1 VAGFEVS
8 KGIEAGGD
16 AGNYGGAD
24 PVVSLAFSASVA
36 VVVGFI
42 TVVGFNLS
50 VAAAV
55 GFITAAGFNFS
66 VSDAGVTAGGFVAD
80 DANNLCMSGL
90 STVAKLPS
98 STSSN
103 EGLYSVYF
111 KSNS

>member
-1 VAGFEVS
+1 MAGFEVS
-8 KGIEAGGD
+8 KGIEASGD

-42 TVVGFNLS
+42 T
-50 VAAAV
+50 
-55 GFITAAGFNFS
+55 AAGFNFS
-66 VSDAGVTAGGFVAD
+66 VSGTVVTAGGFVAD

-111 KSNS
+111 KSKS

>member
-42 TVVGFNLS
+42 T
-50 VAAAV
+50 
-55 GFITAAGFNFS
+55 AAGFNFS
-66 VSDAGVTAGGFVAD
+66 VSDAGGFVAD

-90 STVAKLPS
+90 SIVAKLPS

-111 KSNS
+111 KSKS

>member
-1 VAGFEVS
+1 MAGFEVS
-8 KGIEAGGD
+8 KGIEAGED
-16 AGNYGGAD
+16 AGNYGGVD

-50 VAAAV
+50 VAVAV

-66 VSDAGVTAGGFVAD
+66 VSDAGGFVAD

-111 KSNS
+111 KSKS